1 MSKKQTISLNDRQL
15 VSHFI
20 ISYNKPFNAETVS
33 QMTGLP
39 KITAQS
45 LLSEQ
50 ISLNKIKLIS
60 SDAGGIYVRV
70 NRFEQPK
77 NNSHNDWTLTRE
89 NAFKLYNVLL
99 EKPYYNVRDIAKAV
113 GYSRQWVSVYLRA
126 MISIKCVSVSYDGP
140 YKAESLENI
149 SKLGLV
155 PSVSINILIRPE
167 VKKQLSKQ
175 ELIKRWYEKLLNS

>member
-50 ISLNKIKLIS
+50 ISFNKIKLIS
-60 SDAGGIYVRV
+60 SDAGGIYVRA
-70 NRFEQPK
+70 NRFENPM
-77 NNSHNDWTLTRE
+77 NYSHNDWSLTRE
-89 NAFKLYNVLL
+89 NAVKLFNVLL

-126 MISIKCVSVSYDGP
+126 MISIKCVSVSWDGP
-140 YKAESLENI
+140 YKAECLENI

-155 PSVSINILIRPE
+155 PSESINIIKRPE
-167 VKKQLSKQ
+167 VKKQQSKK